1 MSAAAALVASMSL
14 AHPVA
19 QDVFP
24 SRYVPFLYPL
34 PAWHVWYLLAV
45 PLCAAV
51 AIVYKS
57 IRCRSMRKVPKEAA
71 KATFWILVGLV
82 GAAVALALL
91 VELVERTG

>member
-1 MSAAAALVASMSL
+1 MSAASVLVASMAL
-14 AHPVA
+14 APPVA
-19 QDVFP
+19 QDFFP
-24 SRYVPFLYPL
+24 SRYVPFLYPV

-57 IRCRSMRKVPKEAA
+57 IRCRSMKKVPKEAA
-71 KATFWILVGLV
+71 KATAWILIGLAA
-82 GAAVALALL
+82 AAVTLALV